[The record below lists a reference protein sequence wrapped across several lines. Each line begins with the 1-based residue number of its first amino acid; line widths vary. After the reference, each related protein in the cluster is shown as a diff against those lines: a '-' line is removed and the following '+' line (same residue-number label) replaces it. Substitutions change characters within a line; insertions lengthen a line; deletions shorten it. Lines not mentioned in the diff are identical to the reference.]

1 MIIMADLTS
10 KQERFV
16 AEYCK
21 NGFNATQAAKDA
33 GYKPDNAYATGAEN
47 LRKPQIASKI
57 DEYKA
62 KVAQDVLCDTQ
73 WVVKGLMDEAQG
85 LGEDTSASSRV
96 AAFKALSE
104 FTGGFDS
111 NKQKVELKQV
121 SHEDWLDTLQ

>member
-1 MIIMADLTS
+1 
-10 KQERFV
+10 
-16 AEYCK
+16 
-21 NGFNATQAAKDA
+21 
-33 GYKPDNAYATGAEN
+33 
-47 LRKPQIASKI
+47 
-57 DEYKA
+57 
-62 KVAQDVLCDTQ
+62 
-73 WVVKGLMDEAQG
+73 MDEAQG